1 MQAYYTVEQVKELLD
16 LSLDGKRVLLNN
28 APASLSDKVYEN
40 FSLQIAGAG
49 DVPETWEA
57 LPDETAESTGESE
70 TGEDAISE
78 KNVTEQSEQSA
89 GTHAG
94 GGNTAP
100 AAAQADT
107 VEQSKADGTADLTE
121 KTPADGVADLAEKAP
136 ADGVADLTEK
146 APADGVADEA
156 AEQPE
161 EETDPEPVIHD
172 VHVVVNGSPIT
183 LRGKAS
189 YVYVDVFDYI
199 DFDLKHPKGSGI
211 ETLLNGQS
219 AEYLKEIFDGD
230 VIDIRWKD

>member
-1 MQAYYTVEQVKELLD
+1 MQSEFYDIKNGDKIEMQAYYTVEQVKELLD

-40 FSLQIAGAG
+40 FSLQIADAG

-89 GTHAG
+89 ETQAG

-107 VEQSKADGTADLTE
+107 VEQSKADGTADLAE
-121 KTPADGVADLAEKAP
+121 KTPADGA
-136 ADGVADLTEK
+136 T
-146 APADGVADEA
+146 DED

-161 EETDPEPVIHD
+161 EEPVPKPVIHD
-172 VHVVVNGSPIT
+172 VHVVVNGIPIT
-183 LRGKAS
+183 LHGKAS

-199 DFDLKHPKGSGI
+199 DFDLKNPRGSGI

>member
-1 MQAYYTVEQVKELLD
+1 MTLPKFAMVNGEMQSEFYDIKNGDKIEMQAYYTVEQVKELLD

-49 DVPETWEA
+49 DA
-57 LPDETAESTGESE
+57 
-70 TGEDAISE
+70 
-78 KNVTEQSEQSA
+78 
-89 GTHAG
+89 
-94 GGNTAP
+94 
-100 AAAQADT
+100 
-107 VEQSKADGTADLTE
+107 ADLTE
-121 KTPADGVADLAEKAP
+121 KTPADGA
-136 ADGVADLTEK
+136 ADLTEK
-146 APADGVADEA
+146 TPADGVADEA

>member
-1 MQAYYTVEQVKELLD
+1 MTLPKFAIVNGEMQSEFYDIKNGDKIEMQAYYTVEQVKELLD

-40 FSLQIAGAG
+40 FSLQIADAG
-49 DVPETWEA
+49 DMPESWEA
-57 LPDETAESTGESE
+57 LPDET
-70 TGEDAISE
+70 
-78 KNVTEQSEQSA
+78 
-89 GTHAG
+89 
-94 GGNTAP
+94 
-100 AAAQADT
+100 DT

-121 KTPADGVADLAEKAP
+121 ETPADGAADLSEKTPADGVADES
-136 ADGVADLTEK
+136 
-146 APADGVADEA
+146 

-161 EETDPEPVIHD
+161 EETVPKPVIHD

>member
-1 MQAYYTVEQVKELLD
+1 
-16 LSLDGKRVLLNN
+16 
-28 APASLSDKVYEN
+28 
-40 FSLQIAGAG
+40 
-49 DVPETWEA
+49 
-57 LPDETAESTGESE
+57 
-70 TGEDAISE
+70 
-78 KNVTEQSEQSA
+78 
-89 GTHAG
+89 
-94 GGNTAP
+94 
-100 AAAQADT
+100 
-107 VEQSKADGTADLTE
+107 VEQSKADGTADLAE
-121 KTPADGVADLAEKAP
+121 KTPADGI
-136 ADGVADLTEK
+136 
-146 APADGVADEA
+146 ADEA

-161 EETDPEPVIHD
+161 EENVPKPVIHD